1 MLSLRLARKWF
12 TEKSTIGIL
21 YVNDKF
27 FCYTLE
33 DVVRPSGEK
42 IKGQTAIPWGT
53 YKISLTYSKKFDKI
67 LPLLADVPNFTG
79 VRIHSGNTDKDT
91 EGCILVGS
99 THSNDFVG
107 SSRVVMTK
115 LMNLLADETDVMLE
129 IAAEATR

>member
-1 MLSLRLARKWF
+1 MLQLRLARKWF